1 MAQQINEQFKA
12 QWEKPMF
19 TFFDYLPTKYEANK
33 DEWKVRKL
41 IWDFKEGK
49 RSKAVAKLVAT
60 QMRK

>member
-49 RSKAVAKLVAT
+49 RS
-60 QMRK
+60 